1 MTEPLPVELTALAA
15 QQIRKA
21 EAWWR
26 INRTAAP
33 NAIREELQR
42 AFALIALQPRIG
54 SAAANVRLQN
64 IRRIFL
70 RRIKYHIYWH
80 LVSDP
85 QRVEVVAFWHA
96 RRGKGPPT

>member
-1 MTEPLPVELTALAA
+1 MTDPLPVELTALAA

-26 INRTAAP
+26 NNRTAAP

-42 AFALIALQPRIG
+42 VFKLIALQPRIG
-54 SAAANVRLQN
+54 SAASNVKLQG

-80 LVSDP
+80 LVSDS
-85 QRVEVVAFWHA
+85 QRVEVVAFWHG
-96 RRGKGPPT
+96 RRGDGPPI

>member
-26 INRTAAP
+26 VNRTAAP

-42 AFALIALQPRIG
+42 AFTLIALQPRIG
-54 SAAANVRLQN
+54 SAAVNVKLQGV
-64 IRRIFL
+64 RRIFL
-70 RRIKYHIYWH
+70 RRIKYHVYWH
-80 LVSDP
+80 LVSEP
-85 QRVEVVAFWHA
+85 QRVEVVAFWHG
-96 RRGKGPPT
+96 RRGKGPPL